1 MVIKAELIRKQ
12 TGFPVKA
19 CRVDKVVT
27 LSPAEF
33 AEFTSAPM
41 EYYDFIKDFNNKNPA
56 PEDGALSCILVLG
69 EHEEDGILI
78 DPQGYDYARYT
89 AYIPNARQMAM
100 LDQYPSLARAAEEL
114 VQLTDSY
121 VKEAID
127 GQLDG
132 QYQIILDEVP
142 ESDMGGFFQ
151 AGLFMDMLAER
162 PEFSWTDTNGNGII
176 VGIVPE
182 YIRQEND
189 EALKRLSQ
197 KEADILCAKHLLWL
211 HEAGGEQADFS
222 GCLLDA
228 INLSHRNLANAVFH
242 GTKFANTNLNGAD
255 LSFCEFHG
263 TKFKGCECSEATVRG
278 SEFQE
283 AEFIGTALSYAV
295 FEESNLSRARFINSP
310 FDGSLLQGC
319 CIDGTDFGGEEMDAL
334 LFKDCSSDE
343 EAWTAGQTGQN
354 LGM

>member
-1 MVIKAELIRKQ
+1 MVIKTELIRKQ
-12 TGFPVKA
+12 TGFPVKT

-33 AEFTSAPM
+33 AEFTLAPM

-56 PEDGALSCILVLG
+56 PEDGVLSCILVLG
-69 EHEEDGILI
+69 EHEKDGILI
-78 DPQGYDYARYT
+78 DPQGYDYARDT

-100 LDQYPSLARAAEEL
+100 LGQYPSLARAVEEL

-121 VKEAID
+121 VKEAVD

-132 QYQIILDEVP
+132 QYQITLDEVP
-142 ESDMGGFFQ
+142 QSGMGGFFQ

-176 VGIVPE
+176 VGIAPE
-182 YIRQEND
+182 YIRQENE

-228 INLSHRNLANAVFH
+228 VNLSHRNLANAVFH

-263 TKFKGCECSEATVRG
+263 AKLKGCECSEVTVRG

-283 AEFIGTALSYAV
+283 AEFIGTAFSYSV
-295 FEESNLSRARFINSP
+295 FEESNLSRARFRDCP
-310 FDGSLLQGC
+310 FDGSFLKGC
-319 CIDGTDFGGEEMDAL
+319 CIDGTDFDGEEVDAL

-343 EAWTAGQTGQN
+343 EAWTERQAGQS
-354 LGM
+354 LGL